1 MNFEILESLLC
12 ASLAV
17 NVVLVIMVWILQSG
31 EDDKNMNE
39 VI

>member
-1 MNFEILESLLC
+1 MNFEILESFLY

-31 EDDKNMNE
+31 EDDKNVKE
-39 VI
+39 I

>member
-1 MNFEILESLLC
+1 MNFEILESLLY
-12 ASLAV
+12 ASISV